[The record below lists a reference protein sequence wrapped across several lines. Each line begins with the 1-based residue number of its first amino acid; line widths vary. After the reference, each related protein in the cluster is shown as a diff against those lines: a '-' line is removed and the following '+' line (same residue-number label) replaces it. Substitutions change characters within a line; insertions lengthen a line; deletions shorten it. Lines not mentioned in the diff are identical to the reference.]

1 MLLDIIEGIK
11 KLFNLGK
18 KFFQKSHKLLTAAKG
33 LLKEAGEKLKAGL
46 EAAKTAA
53 TTAIEGVVKIDSMC
67 FESSLSEAAK
77 ACVGFK
83 LKATLLKTKE
93 VNADVKACLDVSFP
107 KQIAQAI
114 ADMMYPGIKTLK
126 ETIGNLKAK
135 IGLVEKEKD
144 QVEATAD
151 EVNKACKDDDKSCGS
166 SRDIIWT
173 EEEKYYRK
181 LAYEQLPR
189 YTVRDD
195 VTMKAFERD
204 TPSQKAATEDPLAK
218 AHIQNPKNFIVVAKK
233 RESVA
238 GMRSI
243 KKAVW
248 LFHSGGL

>member
-1 MLLDIIEGIK
+1 MLLNIIEEIK
-11 KLFNLGK
+11 KLFNFGK
-18 KFFQKSHKLLTAAKG
+18 EFFQKSQKLINTAKD
-33 LLKEAGEKLKAGL
+33 LLKEASEKLKAGL

-53 TTAIEGVVKIDSMC
+53 TTAIESVVKIDSMC

-93 VNADVKACLDVSFP
+93 VNANVKACLDVSFP

-114 ADMMYPGIKTLK
+114 ANLTYPGIETLK
-126 ETIGNLKAK
+126 NTIQDLKKK
-135 IGLVEKEKD
+135 IGLVENEKNQIQTTAGKEKR
-144 QVEATAD
+144 
-151 EVNKACKDDDKSCGS
+151 ACKESDKSCGS
-166 SRDIIWT
+166 SRNIIWT

-189 YTVRDD
+189 YTLRDD
-195 VTMKAFERD
+195 ATMKVFEID

-218 AHIQNPKNFIVVAKK
+218 AYIQNPKNFIVVAKK

-238 GMRSI
+238 GMKSI
-243 KKAVW
+243 T
-248 LFHSGGL
+248 S